1 MNIEELRTKVE
12 SLEQR
17 ALEIKEA
24 KRAEERKAAFYNN
37 NFKGFS
43 DKLNAVKDASA
54 AYNNF
59 AGKADAMDGDVSFVI
74 ETDEIK

>member
-1 MNIEELRTKVE
+1 MNIEELRAKVE

-37 NFKGFS
+37 NFKGNTCRYHS
-43 DKLNAVKDASA
+43 S
-54 AYNNF
+54 
-59 AGKADAMDGDVSFVI
+59 
-74 ETDEIK
+74 